1 MKKIVRKILRWLVRE
16 DFERLNAVL
25 KHYKVTYE
33 EQRLLAQSLEKDN
46 VKLKAEIDSYKTF
59 NVIPKSLFSAILS
72 ILPDPKTFKCYGASI
87 KIIKNNVKVVPNSKE
102 GKPYEVTIHMTA
114 VTEDLLYIHVQELG
128 IQFNVECVLN
138 KGQYNMLGVMTDIQA
153 WFWNFSKSGLTLVSD
168 ADFFMITE
176 FMNAQRN
183 VFGYLE

>member
-1 MKKIVRKILRWLVRE
+1 MKKIVRKILRWLARE
-16 DFERLNAVL
+16 DFARLNAVL
-25 KHYKVTYE
+25 KHYKVTSE
-33 EQRLLAQSLEKDN
+33 EQRWLAQALEKDN
-46 VKLKAEIDSYKTF
+46 VKLKEEIDVYKTF
-59 NVIPKSLFSAILS
+59 HVMPKSLFSAILS
-72 ILPDPKTFKCYGASI
+72 ILPDPKTFKYHGASL
-87 KIIKNNVKVVPNSKE
+87 KIHNDKVKVVPNSKE

-114 VTEDLLYIHVQELG
+114 VTEDLLHIHIQELG
-128 IQFNVECVLN
+128 IRFNVECILN
-138 KGQYNMLGVMTDIQA
+138 KGQYSMFGVMTDIQA